1 MIKEQLEILISNERE
16 YRKMLVV
23 SVNELKEDVKKIR
36 EEQYAQALITNTLK
50 VKFGFVSLLFGV
62 IGGSIIPLLALI
74 LK

>member
-16 YRKMLVV
+16 YRKMLVI

>member
-23 SVNELKEDVKKIR
+23 SVNELKDDVKKIR